1 MPSWL
6 ADSAF
11 ATATWV
17 DVFDI
22 CILAWLI
29 YRGLLLIRG
38 TRALLS
44 LVGLLIATLLYGI
57 SGYVGLNALHWL
69 LDNLFV
75 YAFLGLLILFQ
86 EDIRRALARAGG
98 VFTRSSMPSEAARVE
113 SVIQAVF
120 VLAERKIGA
129 IVVMERSG
137 SLEAYVEGSQRLD
150 ARISSE
156 LIQSIFHPTSP
167 IHDGAIVIRNDRIV
181 AAGVFL
187 PLSLSKD
194 LSKAFGTRHRAAIG
208 LSDATDA
215 LVLVVSEERGTVT
228 LVQDGKLTAIVDS
241 NDLRQ
246 AISVGL
252 DAPERSNDTP
262 EETAS

>member
-1 MPSWL
+1 MPGWL

-17 DVFDI
+17 DLVDVLV
-22 CILAWLI
+22 LAWLI
-29 YRGLLLIRG
+29 YRGLLIIRG

-44 LVGLLIATLLYGI
+44 LVGLLLAAVAYVL
-57 SGYVGLNALHWL
+57 SGYFGLNAMHWV

-98 VFTRSSMPSEAARVE
+98 VFTRANTPSEAHRLE
-113 SVIQAVF
+113 SVVQAVF
-120 VLAERKIGA
+120 ALAERKIGA
-129 IVVMERSG
+129 LVVIERSG
-137 SLEAYVEGSQRLD
+137 SLDPYIEGSQRID

-156 LIQSIFHPTSP
+156 LIQSVFHPTSP
-167 IHDGAIVIRNDRIV
+167 IHDGAIVIREDRIV

-194 LSKAFGTRHRAAIG
+194 LSKHLGTRHRAAIG
-208 LSDATDA
+208 LSEATDA
-215 LVLVVSEERGTVT
+215 IVLVVSEERGTVT
-228 LVQDGKLTAIVDS
+228 VVQGGQLTAIADT

-246 AISVGL
+246 ALSMGMEASRTPVAEEIS
-252 DAPERSNDTP
+252 A
-262 EETAS
+262 

>member
-1 MPSWL
+1 M
-6 ADSAF
+6 
-11 ATATWV
+11 
-17 DVFDI
+17 
-22 CILAWLI
+22 
-29 YRGLLLIRG
+29 
-38 TRALLS
+38 
-44 LVGLLIATLLYGI
+44 
-57 SGYVGLNALHWL
+57 
-69 LDNLFV
+69 
-75 YAFLGLLILFQ
+75 
-86 EDIRRALARAGG
+86 
-98 VFTRSSMPSEAARVE
+98 E
-113 SVIQAVF
+113 SVITAVF
-120 VLAERKIGA
+120 ALAERKIGA

-137 SLEAYVEGSQRLD
+137 SLEPYVEGSQRLD

-156 LIQSIFHPTSP
+156 LIQSVFHPTSP
-167 IHDGAIVIRNDRIV
+167 IHDGAIVIRKDRIV

-228 LVQDGKLTAIVDS
+228 VVQDGKLTAIVDS

-252 DAPERSNDTP
+252 DAPERPNDSVD
-262 EETAS
+262 ETAS